1 MQLLQLVFG
10 QGCSSEACCQQ
21 QGQDIHYLLGE
32 CQRCPSLS
40 DFDPQSLKCKCT
52 NNACCRLGG
61 FSSYDS
67 SKGICV
73 CDDQSCCSFQ
83 YGSQSYYSNGNCK
96 CAQGSYS
103 WLTYNTQCEPC
114 WDKQMIVGKMG
125 CKSCQSNDI
134 NSLFA
139 VKSKTCQCIK
149 SFKLKNGVCEKT
161 RLNQSSIVAIAV
173 CVPISVVILVTLLIV
188 AIIIKKKQQTVKQE
202 NDQPKEMKLIIQ
214 NDGDIIREEVVDNN
228 LIDQQVVQPVP
239 IITEIPVKHE

>member
-1 MQLLQLVFG
+1 MQLLQLVFA

-114 WDKQMIVGKMG
+114 WDNQMIVGNTG

-188 AIIIKKKQQTVKQE
+188 AIIIKKKQQTVKQV

-214 NDGDIIREEVVDNN
+214 NDGDIIREEVAENN